1 MLAEVVRRASG
12 ATTTTWPIAISAS
25 EGRKPM
31 KVKYMSAAS
40 PKASMG
46 RISGDMK
53 NVSSARTH
61 VPDRR
66 ARATEA
72 SVARTVAPT
81 IATTATSRLLRAARW
96 IWLERTEA
104 NRSRYHGSDDP
115 GGGNQSGGPR
125 VNGVKR

>member
-53 NVSSARTH
+53 NRSEEH
-61 VPDRR
+61 
-66 ARATEA
+66 
-72 SVARTVAPT
+72 
-81 IATTATSRLLRAARW
+81 TSELQSQSNLVCRLLLEKKHNQDPALGGDLAR
-96 IWLERTEA
+96 LLV
-104 NRSRYHGSDDP
+104 
-115 GGGNQSGGPR
+115 GGN
-125 VNGVKR
+125 GVGLHVAAPGIGLLRRLGRHRRLRSVG

>member
-25 EGRKPM
+25 EGRKPR

-61 VPDRR
+61 GPDRR
-66 ARATEA
+66 AGATEA
-72 SVARTVAPT
+72 SVGRAVAPP
-81 IATTATSRLLRAARW
+81 IATTPAPGVLRAARGVW
-96 IWLERTEA
+96 VERPEA
-104 NRSRYHGSDDP
+104 DRGWYHRGDKP
-115 GGGNQSGGPR
+115 A
-125 VNGVKR
+125 

>member
-66 ARATEA
+66 ARGTQAGA
-72 SVARTVAPT
+72 ARAAAPT
-81 IATTATSRLLRAARW
+81 IPPPPASGLVGGARGGWGEGTGADKSRGHR
-96 IWLERTEA
+96 
-104 NRSRYHGSDDP
+104 GGKP
-115 GGGNQSGGPR
+115 GGGDASERPR
-125 VNGVKR
+125 GEG